1 MVATPNKLIVKD
13 NDELIKKLKA
23 GKKCVLEAESLKDEK
38 IYVRSEIVTCAMYV
52 SLADVE
58 KARTEQE
65 EREKNNPHPG
75 RDPRLVVPRR
85 PN

>member
-13 NDELIKKLKA
+13 NAELIKKLRS
-23 GKKCVLEAESLKDEK
+23 GKKCVLEAESMKGEP
-38 IYVRSEIVTCAMYV
+38 IYLRSEIVTCAMFV
-52 SLADVE
+52 SEADVE
-58 KARTEQE
+58 KARVDQE